1 MPFCAWTHPPG
12 LPLDLPSLS
21 QFCFGGEAMQESQS
35 RTILF
40 VAIAQFVPL
49 VLFPWGL
56 TVGSVVAIVIL
67 LALSGF
73 LGWVLLRRK
82 AWGVTLTIFVQ
93 GLNVIVRLITLFANV
108 FDEASGVDVG
118 FLITYVASAA
128 LSLYLLST
136 IDKPEVRL
144 LFGS

>member
-1 MPFCAWTHPPG
+1 
-12 LPLDLPSLS
+12 
-21 QFCFGGEAMQESQS
+21 MQESRS
-35 RTILF
+35 RTVLF

-49 VLFPWGL
+49 VLFPWSFS
-56 TVGSVVAIVIL
+56 VGSLVAIFVL

-73 LGWVLLRRK
+73 LGWVLLSRK
-82 AWGVTLTIFVQ
+82 LWGVTLTIFVQ
-93 GLNVIVRLITLFANV
+93 GLNVVVRLITLFANV
-108 FDEASGVDVG
+108 YDEASGVDIAL
-118 FLITYVASAA
+118 LITYVASAA

>member
-1 MPFCAWTHPPG
+1 
-12 LPLDLPSLS
+12 
-21 QFCFGGEAMQESQS
+21 MQESQS

-49 VLFPWGL
+49 VLFPWGPS
-56 TVGSVVAIVIL
+56 VGSAVAIVVL
-67 LALSGF
+67 LALSVF

-93 GLNVIVRLITLFANV
+93 GLNVVVRLITLFANV
-108 FDEASGVDVG
+108 FDEASGVNVG
-118 FLITYVASAA
+118 LLITYVASAA

-136 IDKPEVRL
+136 IDRPEVRL
-144 LFGS
+144 LFES